1 MPRSP
6 NRDAAWPEFLELW
19 ERLLEE
25 TADPRTAVVVE
36 GENDVRSLRRIGV
49 DGAVIPLHRGQ
60 RLAAVARHLD
70 IVADRV
76 IILTDWDTEGGHLAH
91 RLEELLEAGRVKVD
105 LDLRRRFARLLHGEL
120 VHVEGLY
127 GWARRMAERQGAP
140 LDHFRPMLPPPPTL
154 PHEGRAPGAD

>member
-1 MPRSP
+1 MARTAD
-6 NRDAAWPEFLELW
+6 RDATWEDFLGLW

-25 TADPRTAVVVE
+25 SADPRTAIVVE
-36 GENDVRSLRRIGV
+36 GENDVRSLRRIGI
-49 DGAVIPLHRGQ
+49 DGRIIPIHRGQ

-76 IILTDWDTEGGHLAH
+76 ILFTDWDTEGGHLA
-91 RLEELLEAGRVKVD
+91 RSLGELLEAGRIEVD
-105 LDLRRRFARLLHGEL
+105 TDLRRRFARLLHGEL

-140 LDHFRPMLPPPPTL
+140 LEHFRPMVPVVPDVR
-154 PHEGRAPGAD
+154 EGRAPGTD